1 MAAGNAALVS
11 LQVPL
16 LTRIGGDLAACQHP
30 FGLAARCGLPVR
42 TTESARCNFANSTGI
57 MERHRHPA
65 SHHQLCVCGE
75 TIVDL
80 EKELIAM
87 FARD

>member
-1 MAAGNAALVS
+1 
-11 LQVPL
+11 
-16 LTRIGGDLAACQHP
+16 
-30 FGLAARCGLPVR
+30 
-42 TTESARCNFANSTGI
+42 

-65 SHHQLCVCGE
+65 SHHQLCDCGE

-87 FARD
+87 FARG

>member
-1 MAAGNAALVS
+1 
-11 LQVPL
+11 
-16 LTRIGGDLAACQHP
+16 
-30 FGLAARCGLPVR
+30 
-42 TTESARCNFANSTGI
+42 

-80 EKELIAM
+80 EKELTAAGVVLGVKGVAEVETALDEADLAKETGKVGVADIAEGAALM
-87 FARD
+87 GGAESAS